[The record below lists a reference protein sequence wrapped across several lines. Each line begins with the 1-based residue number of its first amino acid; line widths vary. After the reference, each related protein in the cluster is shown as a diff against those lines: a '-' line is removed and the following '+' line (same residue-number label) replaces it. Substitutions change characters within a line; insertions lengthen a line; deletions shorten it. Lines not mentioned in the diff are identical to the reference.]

1 MRAIHSPRSSYSPP
15 CKEGAGGGCECAST
29 SCEGRHAW
37 PASEARLR
45 LATHPQPLPVREGSV
60 QALHTQQ
67 VITRAR
73 ALIGVRF
80 RPHGRDPATGLDCV
94 GLAGL
99 AMGVPVP
106 TGYAL
111 RGASP
116 GAVAALV
123 DATGLLRRP
132 PAPGALLLVESGPA
146 QCHLLVLTDE
156 GFVHAD
162 AGRRRVVERRG
173 RAEWPTVGSW
183 GPLSS

>member
-1 MRAIHSPRSSYSPP
+1 MRGVGRYNSPP
-15 CKEGAGGGCECAST
+15 CKGGVGGGCECAGT
-29 SCEGRHAW
+29 SCEGRHAS
-37 PASEARLR
+37 PAKQARLR
-45 LATHPQPLPVREGSV
+45 LATHPQPLPCREGSDVGHHV
-60 QALHTQQ
+60 QL
-67 VITRAR
+67 VIARAR
-73 ALIGVRF
+73 ALVGVRF

-111 RGASP
+111 RGPSP
-116 GAVAALV
+116 EAVIALV
-123 DATGLLRRP
+123 DTTGLSRRP

-146 QCHLLVLTDE
+146 QCHLVVLTDD

-173 RAEWPTVGSW
+173 RVAWPVVGSW
-183 GPLSS
+183 GPLSF